1 MLISLLQFFVA
12 LIVFVCIHEMG
23 HVIAARICGYRQAR
37 FHLMHIKDGKV
48 TLAVTDAPLHLFS
61 DQQNIWISLAG
72 VLGTRLMAELML
84 LSGATLNLLFSP
96 SLTTFWISLFV
107 LLRTDLLLYT
117 LRNTLARFVLHTP
130 QDDQDISL
138 TARYLHK
145 TTRRPEALWFAVIGS
160 ISVLDL
166 MAGWNRVAGFVFDVL
181 G

>member
-1 MLISLLQFFVA
+1 MLISILQFFLV

-37 FHLMHIKDGKV
+37 FHLVHIKDGKV

-72 VLGTRLMAELML
+72 VVGTRLMAELMML
-84 LSGATLNLLFSP
+84 AGSSLHLSFS
-96 SLTTFWISLFV
+96 TFWISLFV

-117 LRNTLARFVLHTP
+117 LRNTLGRFVLHTP

-138 TARYLHK
+138 AARYLHR
-145 TTRRPEALWFAVIGS
+145 TTRRPESLWFAVIGG

-166 MAGWNRVAGFVFDVL
+166 VPGWDRMSGFVFTLL